1 MEKDEMNEPFTI
13 LLIGGS
19 AGSIDVL
26 MKTFPHIQPSAQ
38 LAIVLVIHR
47 KNSGDSIL
55 IDLLSARTDF
65 IVKEAEEKETITGG
79 TIYIAPP
86 DYHLLFEK
94 DFTFSLDVSEKVNFS
109 RPSIDVTF
117 ASAANVF
124 ENNTAALLL
133 SGANADGVN
142 GLYIIKEKK
151 GIAAVQDYK
160 TAEVPYMPQQAM
172 ERLQSLLVLS
182 VEQIPGFINSLAAGI
197 K

>member
-1 MEKDEMNEPFTI
+1 MEKDEMKKALSI

-26 MKTFPHIQPSAQ
+26 MKIFPHIQASDE

-55 IDLLSARTDF
+55 VDLLSSRTSV
-65 IVKEAEEKETITGG
+65 IVKEAEEKETVTGG
-79 TIYIAPP
+79 TIYVAPP

-94 DFTFSLDVSEKVNFS
+94 DFTFSLDVSEKINYS

-133 SGANADGVN
+133 SGANADGVD
-142 GLYIIKEKK
+142 GLNIIIEKK

-182 VEQIPGFINSLAAGI
+182 VEQIPGFINSLASGS

>member
-1 MEKDEMNEPFTI
+1 MEKDEMNKRLTI

-26 MKTFPHIQPSAQ
+26 MKIFPHIQPSDE

-55 IDLLSARTDF
+55 VDLLSSRTGL
-65 IVKEAEEKETITGG
+65 IVKEAEEKETVTGG
-79 TIYIAPP
+79 TIYVAPP

-94 DFTFSLDVSEKVNFS
+94 DFTFSLDVSEKINYS

-124 ENNTAALLL
+124 ENKAAALLL
-133 SGANADGVN
+133 SGANADGVD
-142 GLYIIKEKK
+142 GLYLIKEKK

-182 VEQIPGFINSLAAGI
+182 VEQIPGFINSLASGS